1 MAEEKELTLEDLGL
15 KNETPAES
23 VAKTKVVGNV
33 KTENG
38 DNIQIIKPDIDV
50 SKIENEWKPE
60 EMTYTDKDNKVAVT
74 HDRKIIRPDIN
85 KNKVRNERNAGY
97 QRVSI
102 NSFAK
107 TPVGAKKKEE
117 NPIRKTLDGLYELAD
132 QNIERT
138 KQDLTRP
145 GGRIDEAKHKYI
157 DDRWALLQKRAKG
170 SKSLRDHIK
179 AIEDIM
185 ETDARFDGI
194 SEYLRKGYII
204 FKVAHDEGV
213 GVNDETFGIET
224 ATREMKPRLSNEA
237 AKEAD
242 SIIDQSE
249 DNDDLLSNDK
259 FVIGEDVSSEIPF
272 MEDTG
277 DNNKEEVSMIT
288 EEENVETDKEKV
300 DIISEK
306 TIEEEEVKQPVVKKV
321 TPKKKVETNI
331 PTKEEEIKEDP
342 DVNEDIP
349 TVDNTTASDPSDLIS
364 IEGGE
369 EEEENTDLR
378 ETTDEEE
385 LTEEQK
391 AVMRKD
397 LKTQIISKL
406 NLNRANDLEG
416 FEISSR
422 PISLNASID
431 RDHKIEEDLSVTW
444 GLQYSGVPIE
454 IAPFYGQELIKLNPE
469 VTNFQT
475 VAGLR
480 TIFSLLYKHFTI
492 KNKPKFET
500 WLRQISDYDIDCM
513 IFGAYYASF
522 RDNNFLTY
530 ECPKCHK
537 AFIEKKDCKDMVVY
551 PNDKVKE
558 RFASILKKDTVG
570 TKLYKTKPIKIN
582 DKYAVGFVTQSIYSN
597 MFEPAALSDDFKKK
611 YATIINIMPNIDRV
625 YRINYDTHKLDPIMF
640 GVIEG
645 DITKTVQRKVK
656 GLNTIISSFTP
667 DERSLLIAEADKIS
681 RVFDAD
687 VIRYQIPSTVCP
699 ECGTKIKGV
708 QESPLNLLFMRAQL
722 PIVAASIPE

>member
-15 KNETPAES
+15 KNEPTPAET
-23 VAKTKVVGNV
+23 AAQPKVVNTV
-33 KTENG
+33 ETENG
-38 DNIQIIKPDIDV
+38 DKIQIVKPNIDV
-50 SKIENEWKPE
+50 SKVESEWKPD
-60 EMTYTDKDNKVAVT
+60 EMTYIDKDNKAAVT
-74 HDRKIIRPDIN
+74 HDRKIIRPN
-85 KNKVRNERNAGY
+85 LKNDKVRNDRNAGY
-97 QRVSI
+97 QKVSI

-107 TPVGAKKKEE
+107 TPVGSKKKEE

-132 QNIERT
+132 ENIERT

-272 MEDTG
+272 MEETDEE
-277 DNNKEEVSMIT
+277 EEVSMIT
-288 EEENVETDKEKV
+288 EEENVETTKDNV
-300 DIISEK
+300 NIPEK
-306 TIEEEEVKQPVVKKV
+306 TIEEVKKAEPV
-321 TPKKKVETNI
+321 SAKKVAKVIEDNI
-331 PTKEEEIKEDP
+331 PTKEEVKEDP
-342 DVNEDIP
+342 DVNENIP
-349 TVDNTTASDPSDLIS
+349 TVDTTATTASDPSDLIS

-406 NLNRANDLEG
+406 NLNRTNDLEG

-444 GLQYSGVPIE
+444 GLQYSGVAIE

-480 TIFSLLYKHFTI
+480 TIFSLLYKHFTV

-558 RFASILKKDTVG
+558 RFASILKRDTVG

-625 YRINYDTHKLDPIMF
+625 YRINYETHKLDPIMF

-699 ECGTKIKGV
+699 ECGTKIKGI

>member
-15 KNETPAES
+15 KNEPTPAET
-23 VAKTKVVGNV
+23 AAQPKVVNTV
-33 KTENG
+33 ETENG
-38 DNIQIIKPDIDV
+38 DKIQIVKPNIDV
-50 SKIENEWKPE
+50 SKVESEWKPD
-60 EMTYTDKDNKVAVT
+60 EMTYIDKDNKAAVT
-74 HDRKIIRPDIN
+74 HDRKIIRPN
-85 KNKVRNERNAGY
+85 LKNDKVRNDRNAGY
-97 QRVSI
+97 QKVSI

-107 TPVGAKKKEE
+107 TPVGSKKKEE

-132 QNIERT
+132 ENIERT

-272 MEDTG
+272 MEETDEE
-277 DNNKEEVSMIT
+277 EEVSMIT
-288 EEENVETDKEKV
+288 EEENVETTKDNV
-300 DIISEK
+300 NIPEK
-306 TIEEEEVKQPVVKKV
+306 TVEEVKKAEPVSAKKV
-321 TPKKKVETNI
+321 AKVIEDNI
-331 PTKEEEIKEDP
+331 PTKEEVKEDP
-342 DVNEDIP
+342 DVNENIP
-349 TVDNTTASDPSDLIS
+349 TVDTTATTASDPSDLIS

-406 NLNRANDLEG
+406 NLNRTNDLEG

-444 GLQYSGVPIE
+444 GLQYSGVAIE

-480 TIFSLLYKHFTI
+480 TIFSLLYKHFTV

-558 RFASILKKDTVG
+558 RFASILKRDTVG

-625 YRINYDTHKLDPIMF
+625 YRINYETHKLDPIMF

-699 ECGTKIKGV
+699 ECGTKIKGI

>member
-15 KNETPAES
+15 KNEPTPAET
-23 VAKTKVVGNV
+23 AAQPKVVNTV
-33 KTENG
+33 ETENG
-38 DNIQIIKPDIDV
+38 DKIQIVKPNIDV
-50 SKIENEWKPE
+50 SKVESEWKPD
-60 EMTYTDKDNKVAVT
+60 EMTYIDKDNKAAVT
-74 HDRKIIRPDIN
+74 HDRKIIRPN
-85 KNKVRNERNAGY
+85 LKNDKVRNDRNAGY
-97 QRVSI
+97 QKVSI

-107 TPVGAKKKEE
+107 TPVGSKKKEE

-132 QNIERT
+132 ENIERT

-272 MEDTG
+272 MEETDEE
-277 DNNKEEVSMIT
+277 EEVSMIT
-288 EEENVETDKEKV
+288 EEENVETTKDNV
-300 DIISEK
+300 NIPEK
-306 TIEEEEVKQPVVKKV
+306 TVEEVKKAEPVAVKKV
-321 TPKKKVETNI
+321 AKVIEDNI
-331 PTKEEEIKEDP
+331 PTKEEVKEDP
-342 DVNEDIP
+342 DVNENIP
-349 TVDNTTASDPSDLIS
+349 TVDTTATTASDPSDLIS

-406 NLNRANDLEG
+406 NLNRTNDLEG

-444 GLQYSGVPIE
+444 GLQYSGVAIE

-480 TIFSLLYKHFTI
+480 TIFSLLYKHFTV

-558 RFASILKKDTVG
+558 RFASILKRDTVG

-625 YRINYDTHKLDPIMF
+625 YRINYETHKLDPIMF

-699 ECGTKIKGV
+699 ECGTKIKGI

>member
-15 KNETPAES
+15 KNEPTPAET
-23 VAKTKVVGNV
+23 AAQPKVVNTV
-33 KTENG
+33 ETENG
-38 DNIQIIKPDIDV
+38 DKIQIVKPNIDV
-50 SKIENEWKPE
+50 SKVESEWKPD
-60 EMTYTDKDNKVAVT
+60 EMTYIDKDNKAAVT
-74 HDRKIIRPDIN
+74 HDRKIIRPN
-85 KNKVRNERNAGY
+85 LKNDKVRNDRNAGY
-97 QRVSI
+97 QKVSI

-107 TPVGAKKKEE
+107 TPVGSKKKEE

-132 QNIERT
+132 ENIERT

-170 SKSLRDHIK
+170 SKSLRDHIQ

-242 SIIDQSE
+242 AIIDQSE

-272 MEDTG
+272 MEETDEE
-277 DNNKEEVSMIT
+277 EEVSMIT
-288 EEENVETDKEKV
+288 EEENVETTKDNV
-300 DIISEK
+300 NIPEK
-306 TIEEEEVKQPVVKKV
+306 TVEEVKPVAAKKI
-321 TPKKKVETNI
+321 TKVIEDNI
-331 PTKEEEIKEDP
+331 PTKEEVKEDP
-342 DVNEDIP
+342 DVNENIP
-349 TVDNTTASDPSDLIS
+349 TVDTTATTASDPSDLIS

-406 NLNRANDLEG
+406 NLNRTNDLEG

-444 GLQYSGVPIE
+444 GLQYSGVAIE

-480 TIFSLLYKHFTI
+480 TIFSLLYKHFTV

-558 RFASILKKDTVG
+558 RFASILKRDTVG

-625 YRINYDTHKLDPIMF
+625 YRINYETHKLDPIMF

-699 ECGTKIKGV
+699 ECGTKIKGI

>member
-15 KNETPAES
+15 KNEPTPAET
-23 VAKTKVVGNV
+23 AAQPKVVNTV
-33 KTENG
+33 ETENG
-38 DNIQIIKPDIDV
+38 DKIQIVKPNIDV
-50 SKIENEWKPE
+50 SKVENEWKPD
-60 EMTYTDKDNKVAVT
+60 EMTYIDKDNKAAVT
-74 HDRKIIRPDIN
+74 HDRKIIRPN
-85 KNKVRNERNAGY
+85 LKNDKVRNDRNAGY
-97 QRVSI
+97 QKVSI

-107 TPVGAKKKEE
+107 TPVGSKKKEE

-242 SIIDQSE
+242 AIIDQSE

-272 MEDTG
+272 MEETDEE
-277 DNNKEEVSMIT
+277 EEVSMIT
-288 EEENVETDKEKV
+288 EEENVETTKDNV
-300 DIISEK
+300 NIPEK
-306 TIEEEEVKQPVVKKV
+306 TVEEVKPAAAKKIA
-321 TPKKKVETNI
+321 KVIEDNI
-331 PTKEEEIKEDP
+331 PTKEEVKEDP
-342 DVNEDIP
+342 DVNENIP
-349 TVDNTTASDPSDLIS
+349 TVDTTATTASDPSDLIS

-406 NLNRANDLEG
+406 NLNRTNDLEG

-444 GLQYSGVPIE
+444 GLQYSGVAIE

-480 TIFSLLYKHFTI
+480 TIFSLLYKHFTV

-558 RFASILKKDTVG
+558 RFASILKRDTVG

-625 YRINYDTHKLDPIMF
+625 YRINYETHKLDPIMF
-640 GVIEG
+640 GVIEC

-699 ECGTKIKGV
+699 ECGTKIKGI

>member
-15 KNETPAES
+15 KNEPTPAET
-23 VAKTKVVGNV
+23 AAQPKVINTVE
-33 KTENG
+33 TENG
-38 DNIQIIKPDIDV
+38 DKIQIIKPNIDV
-50 SKIENEWKPE
+50 SKVESEWKPN
-60 EMTYTDKDNKVAVT
+60 EMAYTDKNNKVAVT
-74 HDRKIIRPDIN
+74 HDRKIIRPN
-85 KNKVRNERNAGY
+85 LKNDKVRNDRNAGY
-97 QRVSI
+97 QKVSI

-107 TPVGAKKKEE
+107 TPVGSKKKEE

-170 SKSLRDHIK
+170 SKSLRDHIQ

-242 SIIDQSE
+242 AILDQSE

-272 MEDTG
+272 MEETDEE
-277 DNNKEEVSMIT
+277 EEVSMIT
-288 EEENVETDKEKV
+288 EEENVETTKDNV
-300 DIISEK
+300 NIPEK
-306 TIEEEEVKQPVVKKV
+306 TVEEVKPVATAKKV
-321 TPKKKVETNI
+321 AKVIEDNI
-331 PTKEEEIKEDP
+331 PTKEEVKEDP
-342 DVNEDIP
+342 DVNENIP
-349 TVDNTTASDPSDLIS
+349 TVDTTATTASDPSDLIS

-406 NLNRANDLEG
+406 NLNRTNDLEG

-444 GLQYSGVPIE
+444 GLQYSGVAIE

-480 TIFSLLYKHFTI
+480 TIFSLLYKHFTV

-558 RFASILKKDTVG
+558 RFASILKRDTVG

-625 YRINYDTHKLDPIMF
+625 YRINYETHKLDPIMF

-699 ECGTKIKGV
+699 ECGTKIKGI